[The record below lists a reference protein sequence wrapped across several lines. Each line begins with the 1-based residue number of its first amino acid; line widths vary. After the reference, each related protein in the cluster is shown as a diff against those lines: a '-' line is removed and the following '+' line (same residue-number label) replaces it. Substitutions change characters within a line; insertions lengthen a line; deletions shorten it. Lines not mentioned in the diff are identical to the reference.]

1 MRPKRPRPMTPLEPF
16 GRLLAIYVAAKV
28 EDLKRAK
35 RTGTRPLLP
44 GLHIDVE
51 NARVTIRR

>member
-1 MRPKRPRPMTPLEPF
+1 MTPLEPF